1 MKNIIVC
8 FLLSISVL
16 NAQPINYTLQQG
28 FFNEPVSVVT
38 GLDGELMM
46 ICEEEIYKE
55 GKSLYLIKLDT
66 NGQQWF
72 STFAPVSVDPQSE
85 VLPVDDYY
93 ITLDVGVECDVISS
107 KILILDT
114 AGNFVNLIYLH
125 DFGGFKPWLPFKL
138 LPMPD
143 TSILVLQPGKEAL
156 QISYPSG
163 IYLGSRP
170 FNSFFTGH
178 LTLPDNKWLLY
189 GSSGLYLYDAVS
201 VTPLDSALVNQ
212 TVLDA
217 ALLPNGQIAAIL
229 SDRLV
234 HFDDQLN
241 VLSAQFNTD
250 YLVSGEALELVVADS
265 SVWLWATNAQ
275 LAHFNL
281 DLQHDTTYT
290 LDETHARTQH
300 IAAMNDQ
307 LYLVQVETDPV
318 GKLSQVLNMQPFHA
332 PVAVHNAGV
341 SAFKLAS
348 AVVTDKGP
356 RFYITLDSIYV
367 RVVNSG
373 TEPLHEVTLNG
384 FLGELIDLC
393 PIKFV
398 YQQTYTGL
406 NLFPGEGVE
415 IVIDSISLYNKY
427 ILPQTISFCV
437 WTTRPNGLPD
447 SDRTDDKLCNTFP
460 LTIGAFEPQATILP
474 LAIYP
479 NPALEQCTIERPQ
492 SATAEPDLLRLF
504 DGRGQLVRE
513 LTTTGNVT
521 LNRGSLP
528 AGRYQCLMYS
538 KDGTVFSGTIIWL

>member
-1 MKNIIVC
+1 MKAIFVC
-8 FLLSISVL
+8 FLLSISIL
-16 NAQPINYTLQQG
+16 SAQTVNYTLQHG
-28 FFNEPVSVVT
+28 FFNEPASVVT
-38 GLDGELMM
+38 GTKGELM
-46 ICEEEIYKE
+46 IVCEEDIYQE
-55 GKSLYLIKLDT
+55 GKSLYLFKLDT
-66 NGQQWF
+66 NGQQWV
-72 STFAPVSVDPQSE
+72 STLASVSIDPRSE

-143 TSILVLQPGKEAL
+143 TSILVLQPGKAAL

-163 IYLGSRP
+163 NYLGSRP

-212 TVLDA
+212 TVVDA

-229 SDRLV
+229 SDRLY

-250 YLVSGEALELVVADS
+250 YLTSGEALELVVADS
-265 SVWLWATNAQ
+265 SVWLWATNRQ
-275 LAHFNL
+275 LAHFDF

-290 LDETHARTQH
+290 LDETYARTQH

-307 LYLVQVETDPV
+307 LYLVQVEADPV
-318 GKLSQVLNMQPFHA
+318 GTYTQVLNIQPFHA

-341 SAFKLAS
+341 EAFNLAG
-348 AVVTDKGP
+348 AVVIDEGP
-356 RFYITLDSIYV
+356 RFYITLDSIHV

-373 TEPLHEVTLNG
+373 TEPLQEVTLNG
-384 FLGELIDLC
+384 FFGELIDLC

-427 ILPQTISFCV
+427 ILPQTLSFCM

-447 SDRTDDKLCNTFP
+447 SDRTDDKICNTFP
-460 LTIGAFEPQATILP
+460 ITIGAFEPQATILP

-479 NPALEQCTIERPQ
+479 NPASEQCTIERPQ
-492 SATAEPDLLRLF
+492 SATAGSDLLRLF
-504 DGRGQLVRE
+504 DGRGRLVRE
-513 LTTTGNVT
+513 LTTTGDVT
-521 LNRGSLP
+521 LNRGDLP
-528 AGRYQCLMYS
+528 GGRYQCLMYTN
-538 KDGTVFSGTIIWL
+538 DGMVFAGTIIWL